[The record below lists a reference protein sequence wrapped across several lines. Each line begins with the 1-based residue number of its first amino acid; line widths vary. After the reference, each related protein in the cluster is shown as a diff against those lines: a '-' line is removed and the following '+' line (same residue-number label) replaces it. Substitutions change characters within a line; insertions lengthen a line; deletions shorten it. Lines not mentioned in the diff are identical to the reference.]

1 MGVRTMGLDRFMGYS
16 KPEKKKTKKT
26 TKKVSSKKSKP
37 KEITHEIPIVEQKTV
52 EIPNSTPEVEKLKSF
67 TFVTMHFKCPNPK
80 CKKKKTIRK
89 PHSFTPT
96 EKELICP
103 HCATQLKKSR
113 SK

>member
-1 MGVRTMGLDRFMGYS
+1 MGLDRFMGNS

-26 TKKVSSKKSKP
+26 TKKVSKKKSRP
-37 KEITHEIPIVEQKTV
+37 KDSQQEIPKAKQKTV
-52 EIPNSTPEVEKLKSF
+52 DIPKLTPEVEKPKAFS
-67 TFVTMHFKCPNPK
+67 FVTMHFKCPNPK

-89 PHSFTPT
+89 PQAFTPS

-103 HCATQLKKSR
+103 HCGTQLKKSR